1 MIEMQKTKLGIT
13 IAMFAAAIYVVAL
26 VGGYV
31 PAILLGGYVLLREEN
46 EWLKWNAVRA
56 VALLACFSLLTALIG
71 LIPDGVG
78 TIVSFINLFK
88 DVEDKIYLNNFNSV
102 FNLIDSIIGIV
113 KTVFFLILSIDALK
127 MKSFKLPVVDKV
139 VQANM

>member
-1 MIEMQKTKLGIT
+1 MQKTKLGIT

-31 PAILLGGYVLLREEN
+31 REEN

-127 MKSFKLPVVDKV
+127 MKSIKLPVVDKV

>member
-1 MIEMQKTKLGIT
+1 MQKTKLGIT

-88 DVEDKIYLNNFNSV
+88 EFV
-102 FNLIDSIIGIV
+102 
-113 KTVFFLILSIDALK
+113 
-127 MKSFKLPVVDKV
+127 
-139 VQANM
+139 

>member
-56 VALLACFSLLTALIG
+56 VALLDFFSLLTALIG

-78 TIVSFINLFK
+78 TIVSFIKLFK

-127 MKSFKLPVVDKV
+127 MKSIKLPVVDKV

>member
-46 EWLKWNAVRA
+46 EWLKKYTRR
-56 VALLACFSLLTALIG
+56 I
-71 LIPDGVG
+71 
-78 TIVSFINLFK
+78 
-88 DVEDKIYLNNFNSV
+88 
-102 FNLIDSIIGIV
+102 
-113 KTVFFLILSIDALK
+113 
-127 MKSFKLPVVDKV
+127 
-139 VQANM
+139 